1 MGKDTVMGTVDAAER
16 CILYTRY
23 TITAPSFAK
32 AGGWVPQGEV
42 NERKGGGRE
51 AQSLTWKGAHTL
63 PTRQLAD
70 QRAFAM
76 GKRWVDDRR

>member
-1 MGKDTVMGTVDAAER
+1 MGTVDAAER
-16 CILYTRY
+16 CILYKQSR
-23 TITAPSFAK
+23 ITATSFSK
-32 AGGWVPQGEV
+32 AGAWVPQAEI
-42 NERKGGGRE
+42 NEGNGGGAE
-51 AQSLTWKGAHTL
+51 AQSLTWKGAHTF

>member
-1 MGKDTVMGTVDAAER
+1 MGTVDTAQR
-16 CILYTRY
+16 HILYRQY
-23 TITAPSFAK
+23 TITATSFSK
-32 AGGWVPQGEV
+32 AGGWVPQAEV
-42 NERKGGGRE
+42 NEGKGGGTE
-51 AQSLTWKGAHTL
+51 AQSLTWKGAHTF